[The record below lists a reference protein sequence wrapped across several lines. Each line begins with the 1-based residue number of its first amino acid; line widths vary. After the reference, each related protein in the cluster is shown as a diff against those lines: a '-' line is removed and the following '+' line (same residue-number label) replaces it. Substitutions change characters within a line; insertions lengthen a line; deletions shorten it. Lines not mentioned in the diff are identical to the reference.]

1 MRAHGIPTKAEST
14 GSIFLTINQSTMY
27 LWSKTLFW
35 SVPSKPLLW
44 TLVYYHPDKMNKTFL
59 IIIICF
65 LANTQG
71 STRTRRALP
80 PGYLSVDGTE
90 YCLETEKMPGTSSS
104 YLCIPARK
112 PWCCPQLVWNN
123 LNSESLGLDHCQI
136 TNLDPCGESLKNNW
150 RWSMVQNN

>member
-1 MRAHGIPTKAEST
+1 MEFGKSGST
-14 GSIFLTINQSTMY
+14 SLGSTRSIFLTKNQSTMY
-27 LWSKTLFW
+27 LCSQTLFW

-44 TLVYYHPDKMNKTFL
+44 TLVYQHPNKMNKIFL
-59 IIIICF
+59 IIVICF

-90 YCLETEKMPGTSSS
+90 YRLETERMPGTSSS

-112 PWCCPQLVWNN
+112 PWCCPQGVWNN
-123 LNSESLGLDHCQI
+123 LNSESLGIYRCQF
-136 TNLDPCGESLKNNW
+136 TNLDPCAEILKK
-150 RWSMVQNN
+150 